1 MTCNRTVP
9 RSLTDRAPKCR
20 RRLAVSA
27 GRLNNLGAVELP
39 ALDDPEPD
47 QSRRPVGR
55 CASQHPSR
63 WERLCALVI
72 GQARVMRG
80 NRPQRGALVQPTDH
94 QPYSHMA
101 VPESATVRRT
111 LTTADVDQWSEGRRT
126 GAEEGADRTG

>member
-63 WERLCALVI
+63 WERLSALVI

-80 NRPQRGALVQPTDH
+80 NRPQRRALVQPAYH
-94 QPYSHMA
+94 QPYRHMA
-101 VPESATVRRT
+101 VPQGASLGCA
-111 LTTADVDQWSEGRRT
+111 LTTADVDQWPECRRT
-126 GAEEGADRTG
+126 GPEEGADRTG